1 MPRDTLSRCRSERGR
16 HASAGRCRSDG
27 QAPTA
32 RILSAASFPAAVPSM
47 LIILPSV
54 LQPRKARCGT
64 LQILYQADRIFFNI
78 PIEICRV
85 REYLFY
91 EQTPFARTVHTPH
104 IEIPAY
110 RLCGFMGCFAQL
122 QIYALPSEWYSLRSD
137 PLLRRHSTRKRHLCP
152 PFRYPRRTGH
162 KNKAF
167 RPLNAQN
174 RQHPTEAGCCLLA
187 VRSRLRRPIS

>member
-1 MPRDTLSRCRSERGR
+1 
-16 HASAGRCRSDG
+16 
-27 QAPTA
+27 
-32 RILSAASFPAAVPSM
+32 M

-167 RPLNAQN
+167 RLLNAQKQTASN
-174 RQHPTEAGCCLLA
+174 
-187 VRSRLRRPIS
+187 RSRMLSACGPLPFTAADFVISSNYRLSAHGKVPFYLMRFSLCKAPPS